1 MGPFVVPGL
10 LVVVTAASAVTLLAR
25 KHTEEKPKPQKP
37 QSKHESNPEPKFKPK
52 GADEEDWEWPIFDEW
67 FSSETH
73 SKQRKRRIAEVEEN
87 QDNQENAFEVVY
99 LKQEGDW
106 PDEMTVTLF
115 SPHLVEVMRKC
126 LPKMRALHLVEIEMG
141 EFLPRERLAD
151 TTNPRISGN
160 QLFLAMDTIRNY
172 KIEQSETSV
181 AAIAKLHLRHLLRFL
196 EKEFKDTQAQYER
209 MKWECSTSW
218 SMLWAFLPPGEKVYY
233 HCQISGEQCYG
244 IVHGCDYD
252 KNWRTFC
259 AKLEVMDYNGQ
270 SYHACTVSCQIPEF
284 EDERSFDSLDVCPMS
299 FVTQRKQMEDTFLA
313 NGKRFY
319 ELSVKQNNCFMGFEG
334 PLLRYEV
341 LPETRHEQVV
351 KHKADGRVMIDF
363 WSFVKMNPRY
373 HMGNASPPASSYRMS
388 GLQEYSKL
396 PDDEKLRLAPAIV
409 YGFSFSIKKWGC
421 FPVNGFSEILFD
433 DHAFDDH
440 LVMNNEVQKKMM
452 LGLISQ
458 YLHDPEPRDG
468 PRNYNVMPA
477 KIDPISNKGE
487 GCIFLCYGPP
497 GTGKTLTA
505 ESIAEKLHRP
515 LWAIS
520 ASELS
525 FKVEKMEENFT
536 KILDIASSWRAVLLL
551 DEADVYLEKRTSV
564 GDPKRN
570 AMTGIFLRL
579 LEYYK
584 GVLFLTTNRVTAFDD
599 AFCSRV
605 SMFIRYHRLTH
616 SHRAK
621 VWETLLSRVRLF
633 DIDLDMFA
641 VHELNGREIRNSI
654 RIAHTWASNCKD
666 PLTPQHI
673 LEVVKMLQ
681 GFRNDLQDAMLD
693 ESKNDHLFS
702 SALTTLQ
709 QHQQPTLFSNT
720 KNGT

>member
-1 MGPFVVPGL
+1 MGRFVVPGL
-10 LVVVTAASAVTLLAR
+10 LVVFTAASAFTLLAR
-25 KHTEEKPKPQKP
+25 KHREEKLKPKPQKS
-37 QSKHESNPEPKFKPK
+37 QSNPEPKFKPK

-67 FSSETH
+67 FSPETH

-87 QDNQENAFEVVY
+87 QDNQENAFEVAY

-115 SPHLVEVMRKC
+115 SPHLVEVMSKC

-141 EFLPRERLAD
+141 EFFARERLAD
-151 TTNPRISGN
+151 TANPRISGN

-196 EKEFKDTQAQYER
+196 EKEFKDTQAQYDR

-252 KNWRTFC
+252 KNWRIFS

-284 EDERSFDSLDVCPMS
+284 EDERSFNSLDVCPMS
-299 FVTQRKQMEDTFLA
+299 FVKQRKQMEDTFLA

-319 ELSVKQNNCFMGFEG
+319 ELSVKQNNCFMLFEG

-341 LPETRHEQVV
+341 LPETRHKQVV

-388 GLQEYSKL
+388 GLQDSSKL

-421 FPVNGFSEILFD
+421 FPVIGFSEILFD
-433 DHAFDDH
+433 DHAFDHH

-458 YLHDPEPRDG
+458 YLHDPEPREG
-468 PRNYNVMPA
+468 PRNCNVNDMPA
-477 KIDPISNKGE
+477 IDPISNKGE

-525 FKVEKMEENFT
+525 FKIEKMEENFT

-551 DEADVYLEKRTSV
+551 DEADIYLEKRTSV

-621 VWETLLSRVRLF
+621 VWETLLSRVSLF

-654 RIAHTWASNCKD
+654 RIAHTWASSCKD

-693 ESKNDHLFS
+693 ESKNDHVFS
-702 SALTTLQ
+702 SALATLQ
-709 QHQQPTLFSNT
+709 QHQQPTLLSNT
-720 KNGT
+720 QNGT